1 MYIPMKKLLLLIAAA
16 LFSIQTYAFEFDGI
30 NLNDDV
36 IKVTRAISAKKY
48 VQDPARNCLK
58 GVCFGTEIYLS
69 LNIEDV
75 NTKGKVGQLI
85 VDVPMTDPQAFKT
98 CTELLNV
105 IYHQINKDNNTVVYS
120 VDEDG
125 TTLNLMAVPEGV
137 KLVYNTPYYKVAKK

>member
-1 MYIPMKKLLLLIAAA
+1 MKNFILLIAAM
-16 LFSIQTYAFEFDGI
+16 LVSIQAYAFEFDGI

-36 IKVTRAISAKKY
+36 IKVTRAISSKKY
-48 VQDPARNCLK
+48 VQDPERNCLK

-85 VDVPMTDPQAFKT
+85 VDVPMSDPQAFKT

-105 IYHQINKDNNTVVYS
+105 IYHQTDKKSDCVVYS
-120 VDEDG
+120 VDADG
-125 TTLNLMAVPEGV
+125 TTLNLKAVPEGV
-137 KLVYNTPYYKVAKK
+137 KLIYNTPYYKPVK